1 MLHPVYEKLDLNGVI
16 FENNYFN
23 YNLFMFELRL
33 PSDKWLMYIFSLT
46 KKEKIKKKLK
56 NFLNIFKDEDISE
69 IIHIYLE
76 MMKIF
81 LRYF

>member
-56 NFLNIFKDEDISE
+56 NFLNIFKDEDIFE